1 MGSKRKRIPIIIELL
16 RLTTY
21 LGLFFLYRLE
31 WKKKEKDDSSTFD
44 ESSFL
49 VAGMN
54 EISNFKLLKDLAK
67 VVQFLYGDQVE
78 KE

>member
-31 WKKKEKDDSSTFD
+31 WKKKEKDDSSNVD
-44 ESSFL
+44 DSSSL
-49 VAGMN
+49 VDKVI
-54 EISNFKLLKDLAK
+54 EISNLDLVKDL
-67 VVQFLYGDQVE
+67 VEVIDFLYNT
-78 KE
+78 K

>member
-49 VAGMN
+49 VDKRF
-54 EISNFKLLKDLAK
+54 EISNRDMLKDLSE
-67 VVQFLYGDQVE
+67 VVEYLN
-78 KE
+78 K